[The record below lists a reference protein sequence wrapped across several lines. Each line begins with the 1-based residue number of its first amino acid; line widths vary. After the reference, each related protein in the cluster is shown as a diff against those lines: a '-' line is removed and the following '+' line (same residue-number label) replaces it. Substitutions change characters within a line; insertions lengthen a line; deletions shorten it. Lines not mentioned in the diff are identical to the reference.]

1 MPARQIIFERSD
13 PLVHFVVT
21 ENSGTKKIGLL
32 ELSEG
37 ITIGSTGGQHLRIA
51 DLFIIKNLE
60 RCE

>member
-13 PLVHFVVT
+13 PPVHFVVT

-37 ITIGSTGGQHLRIA
+37 NYYRIDGRTTFAIT
-51 DLFIIKNLE
+51 DLFIIENLE
-60 RCE
+60 R